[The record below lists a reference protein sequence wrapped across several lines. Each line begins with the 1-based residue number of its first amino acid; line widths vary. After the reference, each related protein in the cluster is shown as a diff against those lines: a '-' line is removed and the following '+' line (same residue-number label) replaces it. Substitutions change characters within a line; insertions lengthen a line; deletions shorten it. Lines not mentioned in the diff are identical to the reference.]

1 MNLNRYRNDGWGL
14 SVLGFSHLLEITSFD
29 NDVNYCY
36 QKTND
41 DYFLSL
47 LIRPLIE
54 CDINDYDEQMKTKVY
69 NPSIMYD
76 KISPLEASQKNNFY
90 KIEESDLNGVY
101 DIVILDGPNGNGR
114 NFAFLHI
121 KQYLNSGSIIYIDD
135 YNHYDF
141 VEKCLDN
148 IDCDII
154 FKHTEGIG
162 SDNFVIVKVK

>member
-1 MNLNRYRNDGWGL
+1 
-14 SVLGFSHLLEITSFD
+14 
-29 NDVNYCY
+29 
-36 QKTND
+36 
-41 DYFLSL
+41 
-47 LIRPLIE
+47 
-54 CDINDYDEQMKTKVY
+54 
-69 NPSIMYD
+69 MYD

-162 SDNFVIVKVK
+162 TGLDNFVIVKVK